1 MILHPNRCPRGAWVS
16 SLGLPPPRARIYPLA
31 ELVARTRARYS
42 GSVDGLLALET
53 LAVAVSAGVPVLL
66 WGSPGMGKT
75 SAVVALGETSDTKLP
90 AGMCVVAARQPPD
103 EAVVGLRP
111 GRNGGVGDVR
121 AVAVERRGRGVDCV
135 RAFPVGRLVGPLL
148 SVSRVQPCGW
158 GGPFRRG
165 RAKPP
170 VGFRL
175 ARRRMGPSRGL
186 EHLVASPWARRAGS
200 YGLEGRP
207 RQVRRSVLSAEGLR
221 EPGVPSASGR
231 RRCRPS
237 PRWSRA
243 RSACLARSP
252 AASWRPSAL
261 PCRDGSAAA

>member
-90 AGMCVVAARQPPD
+90 AGVCVVAAANPPD

-111 GRNGGVGDVR
+111 GRNGGVGDVG

-170 VGFRL
+170 VGFRV
-175 ARRRMGPSRGL
+175 ARRRMG
-186 EHLVASPWARRAGS
+186 
-200 YGLEGRP
+200 
-207 RQVRRSVLSAEGLR
+207 
-221 EPGVPSASGR
+221 PSASGR